1 MIKTAV
7 LKTGSRYSNH
17 AQVQYETAFAAR
29 FKELEHLPNYPM
41 LEKFAQQCID
51 LHCGDS
57 LQGITAR
64 VYMDEI
70 IAMPTDKLIEWAIN
84 IKEG

>member
-1 MIKTAV
+1 MIRTAV

-29 FKELEHLPNYPM
+29 FKELEHLPNYPV
-41 LEKFAQQCID
+41 LEKFAQRCID

-57 LQGITAR
+57 LPGITAR

-70 IAMPTDKLIEWAIN
+70 IPMSTDELIKWATS